1 MGAAEAPDTSGRTDP
16 QPSVE
21 PPGSGAAALGV
32 ETLLEEELSSIH
44 FDLDTPAAAA
54 GTYPELG
61 LTAANPG
68 GLKPVAKRELL
79 AAARGRGKPDE
90 VDAAVGGGNPLRGGL
105 LCPVPA
111 LLEPVRK

>member
-32 ETLLEEELSSIH
+32 VTLLEEELSSRH
-44 FDLDTPAAAA
+44 SNLDTPAAAA
-54 GTYPELG
+54 GKYPELG
-61 LTAANPG
+61 HWP
-68 GLKPVAKRELL
+68 KRELP
-79 AAARGRGKPDE
+79 AAAGGRGKPDE
-90 VDAAVGGGNPLRGGL
+90 VDAAGGVGNPLRGGL